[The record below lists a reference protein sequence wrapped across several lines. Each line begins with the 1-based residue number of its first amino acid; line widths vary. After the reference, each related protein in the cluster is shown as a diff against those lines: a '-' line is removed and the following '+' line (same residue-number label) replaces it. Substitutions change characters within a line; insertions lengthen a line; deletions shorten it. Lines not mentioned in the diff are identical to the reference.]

1 MSPPTK
7 KKRKLHP
14 YEEWLT
20 CHGLMNNVC
29 IRETEKG
36 LGVFATKNIKAEEI
50 LFRVPRRLCFGVGLG
65 DPEVDSQKSVVKEV
79 NRLTHDRFWS
89 VRLGALS
96 SCDAPFLWSLE
107 ARGLLKGTDL
117 QAVVEAKVKRTE
129 GEWKA
134 GSTGSESV
142 EEYKRQ
148 CAAVL
153 SHANPWFSSTCL
165 CPLND
170 LLNYSANDTNCEFAE
185 GEDGESIVGT
195 ALADI
200 SVGDEL
206 FQSYCDS
213 HNELIYR
220 YGFAPAEIVCG
231 VRAGIDITAH
241 LLEEDVVSFTAAD
254 LGCGDSA
261 VSTLILKKVGLLQE
275 SPWDGVDVFTLEVKS
290 GGEEIWQLLAA
301 IMIVVE
307 GGGSEYEAN
316 DKNENED
323 NDEDKAA
330 VLLISKMAAIDKV
343 KLRESI
349 SPGSTEKDED
359 EDEEFD
365 LWPPLLLTAR
375 KELMT
380 PNVFDAC
387 AKIIAERMPAE
398 LPCSIES
405 RESDMA
411 RVVVAVERTILG
423 QLMMLVKDIR
433 KDVLGSYFLRSSFLF
448 PITYSSLFILPHA
461 RTHART
467 PFFSFSLL

>member
-1 MSPPTK
+1 MAASC
-7 KKRKLHP
+7 
-14 YEEWLT
+14 
-20 CHGLMNNVC
+20 CHNDS
-29 IRETEKG
+29 
-36 LGVFATKNIKAEEI
+36 
-50 LFRVPRRLCFGVGLG
+50 RRGGG
-65 DPEVDSQKSVVKEV
+65 G
-79 NRLTHDRFWS
+79 RLPD
-89 VRLGALS
+89 VA
-96 SCDAPFLWSLE
+96 FL
-107 ARGLLKGTDL
+107 
-117 QAVVEAKVKRTE
+117 
-129 GEWKA
+129 
-134 GSTGSESV
+134 
-142 EEYKRQ
+142 Y
-148 CAAVL
+148 
-153 SHANPWFSSTCL
+153 
-165 CPLND
+165 
-170 LLNYSANDTNCEFAE
+170 
-185 GEDGESIVGT
+185 
-195 ALADI
+195 
-200 SVGDEL
+200 
-206 FQSYCDS
+206 
-213 HNELIYR
+213 
-220 YGFAPAEIVCG
+220 
-231 VRAGIDITAH
+231 
-241 LLEEDVVSFTAAD
+241 
-254 LGCGDSA
+254 
-261 VSTLILKKVGLLQE
+261 
-275 SPWDGVDVFTLEVKS
+275 
-290 GGEEIWQLLAA
+290 
-301 IMIVVE
+301 E

-349 SPGSTEKDED
+349 SPGSTEKDEDED